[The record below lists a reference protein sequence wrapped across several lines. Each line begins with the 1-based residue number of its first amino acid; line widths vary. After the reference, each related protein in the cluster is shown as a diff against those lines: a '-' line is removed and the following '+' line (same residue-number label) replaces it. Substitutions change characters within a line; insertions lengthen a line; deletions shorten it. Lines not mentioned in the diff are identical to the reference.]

1 MPIPTVQQLAVFR
14 SPEDLCRLVEPDSLG
29 ISDEDFFNKA
39 AQGLYQK
46 LREAW
51 VLARIGAVIDH
62 VISSVQVKVV
72 DGPLLDGILRFKNG
86 MEWEFEVVTVLRP
99 GEQPGTEYRRG
110 QRPPQRLSDFS
121 GRPSDPSWIRR
132 PVLGKVKKARK
143 QAVARH
149 LVAYLDYGGGVPDLA
164 QVTTQIPEA
173 KNAFETT
180 WLITG
185 AMFALL
191 FDRIQV
197 TYSAGNWKNYLDWLP
212 HDCKP

>member
-1 MPIPTVQQLAVFR
+1 MQIPTVQQLAVFR
-14 SPEDLCRLVEPDSLG
+14 SPEDLCQLVDPDSLG

-51 VLARIGAVIDH
+51 VLARIGTAIGH

-72 DGPLLDGILRFKNG
+72 DGPLLDGILRFQDG
-86 MEWEFEVVTVLRP
+86 REWEFEVVTVLRP
-99 GEQPGTEYRRG
+99 GEQPGVEYRRG
-110 QRPPQRLSDFS
+110 QRPPQRLSDVS
-121 GRPSDPSWIRR
+121 GQPSDPSWIRA
-132 PVLGKVKKARK
+132 PIVAKVTKVQK
-143 QAVARH
+143 QTVSRH

-164 QVTTQIPEA
+164 HVTTQIPEA

-191 FDRIQV
+191 FDQIQV
-197 TYSAGNWKNYLDWLP
+197 TYSTGNWKNYLDWLP

>member
-14 SPEDLCRLVEPDSLG
+14 SPEDLCRMVEPDSLG

-62 VISSVQVKVV
+62 VISPVHVKVV
-72 DGPLLDGILRFKNG
+72 DGPLLDGILRFNNG
-86 MEWEFEVVTVLRP
+86 REWEFEVVTVLRP
-99 GEQPGTEYRRG
+99 GEQTGTEYRRG

-121 GRPSDPSWIRR
+121 GRPSDPSWIRH

-143 QAVARH
+143 QLVSRH

-197 TYSAGNWKNYLDWLP
+197 TYAAGNWKNYLDWLP